1 MHIPTVCCQV
11 PYYLFYHL
19 LPSFIMYIINIITY
33 ANIFYIYNIKSVI
46 LIIFVLLGEISLQNE
61 FSSLM
66 TRDGRDK
73 VHTILSLDKEVQ
85 SDKI

>member
-1 MHIPTVCCQV
+1 MLI
-11 PYYLFYHL
+11 YF
-19 LPSFIMYIINIITY
+19 N
-33 ANIFYIYNIKSVI
+33 IYNIKSVV

-66 TRDGRDK
+66 TGDGRDK
-73 VHTILSLDKEVQ
+73 VHAILSLDKEVQ